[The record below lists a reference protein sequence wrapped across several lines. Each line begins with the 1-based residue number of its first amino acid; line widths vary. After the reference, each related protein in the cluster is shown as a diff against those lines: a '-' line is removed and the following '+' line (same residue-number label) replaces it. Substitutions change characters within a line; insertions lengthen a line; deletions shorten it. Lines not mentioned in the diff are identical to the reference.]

1 MRTFFRTSFIAV
13 GVAFVC
19 VGLPDVFAADVV
31 YKCKDAQGKLIYTD
45 SPCVGRSKMVTY
57 SKATERHHQFKQQ
70 QAEQVKRFRAERIEV
85 ARRNA
90 ALRSNSN
97 ASAVN

>member
-1 MRTFFRTSFIAV
+1 MRTFFRTSCI
-13 GVAFVC
+13 GVDFVC
-19 VGLPDVFAADVV
+19 VGSPVFAADVV
-31 YKCKDAQGKLIYTD
+31 YKCKDAQGQLIYRD